1 MARSEFSYLR
11 GIAQKRLDRLQSAG
25 LTSQAIR
32 IPKASELSAKQ
43 KESYVRQLKEFLSS
57 GSTVKEA
64 RKTGNQFAPSR
75 KGIAKQQT
83 AEQAKRAEQRARKT
97 AKQRERRHIIA
108 GLTETQKGW
117 IKGARKIG
125 LSIPTDNISA
135 FIEYMEYRY
144 AQNKDSQFYTV
155 VDDFY
160 SIQEVKKKNLNSI
173 TADFARYRAERQDII
188 DMMDRGEP
196 GYSSYQFDKL
206 WSNYIR
212 DEL

>member
-25 LTSQAIR
+25 LASPSIR
-32 IPKASELSAKQ
+32 IPKASELTSKQ

-173 TADFARYRAERQDII
+173 TADFARYRAERQDVI

-206 WSNYIR
+206 WSSYIR